1 MGTCYTLYC
10 PDKKTA
16 LYIGKAYRVGVDIYY
31 ETVSELLYENT
42 SGEVR
47 EEEEELTE
55 YGERLLAWIEE
66 WADRE
71 GVTTYKVWNDC
82 SGEHEPWLEEKWDD
96 DRGAWSRRPGWTMH
110 YTNWEAGLLHEWST
124 R

>member
-1 MGTCYTLYC
+1 MGICYTLYC

-16 LYIGKAYRVGVDIYY
+16 LYIGTLYMGVDIFYATI
-31 ETVSELLYENT
+31 EELLN
-42 SGEVR
+42 
-47 EEEEELTE
+47 EERDEDEKLSEF
-55 YGERLLAWIEE
+55 GERLLAWIEE

-82 SGEHEPWLEEKWDD
+82 SGEDVPWLEEKWDD

-110 YTNWEAGLLHEWST
+110 YTNWEAGLLREWST